1 MASLS
6 QQPTVT
12 VEAALTLD
20 EAEMRALEAIT
31 GYSAND
37 FLSHFYKY
45 MGKSYL
51 RPHEAGFCSF
61 WNSIREPLKLILK
74 RADAARDAFG
84 PSSDPRPELPPL
96 GANVSALLQARVV
109 RAERA
114 LKSAGFEDKGGEDW
128 RPPLGRPPLSPERI
142 AAIAKD
148 CADSLG
154 EDKTVG
160 VAPEAYIERA
170 IQLALAEQQGRKP

>member
-20 EAEMRALEAIT
+20 EPEMRALEAIT

-37 FLSHFYKY
+37 FLSYFYKY

-51 RPHEAGFCSF
+51 QPHEAGFRSF
-61 WNSIREPLKLILK
+61 WNSIREPLRLILR

-84 PSSDPRPELPPL
+84 PSSDPRPHLPPL
-96 GANVSALLQARVV
+96 GANVAAILQTRVA

-114 LKSAGFEDKGGEDW
+114 LKGAGFEDKGGDEW
-128 RPPLGRPPLSPERI
+128 RPPVGRPPLAPERI

-154 EDKTVG
+154 DDRTVG

-170 IQLALAEQQGRKP
+170 IRLALAEQQGRKP